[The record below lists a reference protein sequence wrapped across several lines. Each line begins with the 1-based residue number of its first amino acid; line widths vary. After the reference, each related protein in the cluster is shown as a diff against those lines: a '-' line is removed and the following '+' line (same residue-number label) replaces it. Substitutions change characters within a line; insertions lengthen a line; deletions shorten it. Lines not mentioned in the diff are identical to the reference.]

1 VPGASSQRD
10 DELLLELL
18 VELVEL
24 LLMELLVELVEL
36 ELLSDTP

>member
-1 VPGASSQRD
+1 MPGASSQRD